1 VDGVLTFST
10 FIIAAVSHYM
20 QHDCTVYVCNAGKLI
35 SRHEDHIMW
44 EESLLLRNLGPFS
57 TFFYNQI
64 RPFTGKLFSTVGNFI
79 YHVLL
84 WLNLS
89 SDVK

>member
-1 VDGVLTFST
+1 MIVCS
-10 FIIAAVSHYM
+10 AVA
-20 QHDCTVYVCNAGKLI
+20 TVYVCDAGKLI

-57 TFFYNQI
+57 TFFYNQV
-64 RPFTGKLFSTVGNFI
+64 RPFTGKLFSTVGNLI
-79 YHVLL
+79 YHFLL

-89 SDVK
+89 SHVK

>member
-1 VDGVLTFST
+1 VSPGVS
-10 FIIAAVSHYM
+10 VSC
-20 QHDCTVYVCNAGKLI
+20 Q
-35 SRHEDHIMW
+35 
-44 EESLLLRNLGPFS
+44 FS